1 MQDNPFSLR
10 GKTILITGA
19 SSGIGRATA
28 VACADMGAR
37 VVLSGRNIDALDETL
52 ALMGKPGSKEDH
64 LIIPG
69 DLAAEGVIESVAD
82 VCPDLDGLVNNAGVS
97 MLKPMQFVKADDLQ
111 KMFSIDTFVPVLLLK
126 TLVKKKK
133 MRHPSSVVFTSS
145 ISGLTNFAQG
155 VSVYGACKSAVNA
168 FMKYAALEYAGKGI
182 RCNAVN
188 PGRTLTPLIEHREQS
203 EEDVAKDLERYPM
216 KRYAKPEEIANAI
229 VFLLSDAA
237 SYITGVNL
245 IVDGGRSLK

>member
-1 MQDNPFSLR
+1 MQNSPFSLSD
-10 GKTILITGA
+10 KTVLITGA

-28 VACADMGAR
+28 VVCAGMGAR
-37 VVLSGRNIDALDETL
+37 VVLSGRNMDALDETL
-52 ALMGKPGSKEDH
+52 AMMEQPKSGDGH
-64 LIIPG
+64 LIIQG
-69 DLAAEGVIESVAD
+69 DLTADGVIEKVMD
-82 VCPDLDGLVNNAGVS
+82 KCPYLDGMVNNAGVS
-97 MLKPMQFVKADDLQ
+97 MLKPLQFVKADDLQ
-111 KMFSIDTFVPVLLLK
+111 RMFGIDTFVPVLLLK

-133 MRHPSSVVFTSS
+133 MKNPSSVVFTSS
-145 ISGLTNFAQG
+145 ISGLTNFAHG
-155 VSVYGACKSAVNA
+155 VSVYGACKSAVNS

-203 EEDVAKDLERYPM
+203 EEDVARDLERYPM

>member
-1 MQDNPFSLR
+1 MQDSPFSLC

-52 ALMGKPGSKEDH
+52 ALMGKPEAKEDH

-82 VCPDLDGLVNNAGVS
+82 VCPDLDGLINNAGVS

-168 FMKYAALEYAGKGI
+168 FMKY
-182 RCNAVN
+182 
-188 PGRTLTPLIEHREQS
+188 LTPLIEHREQS
-203 EEDVAKDLERYPM
+203 EDDVAKDLERYPM

>member
-1 MQDNPFSLR
+1 
-10 GKTILITGA
+10 
-19 SSGIGRATA
+19 
-28 VACADMGAR
+28 
-37 VVLSGRNIDALDETL
+37 
-52 ALMGKPGSKEDH
+52 
-64 LIIPG
+64 
-69 DLAAEGVIESVAD
+69 
-82 VCPDLDGLVNNAGVS
+82 
-97 MLKPMQFVKADDLQ
+97 
-111 KMFSIDTFVPVLLLK
+111 
-126 TLVKKKK
+126 